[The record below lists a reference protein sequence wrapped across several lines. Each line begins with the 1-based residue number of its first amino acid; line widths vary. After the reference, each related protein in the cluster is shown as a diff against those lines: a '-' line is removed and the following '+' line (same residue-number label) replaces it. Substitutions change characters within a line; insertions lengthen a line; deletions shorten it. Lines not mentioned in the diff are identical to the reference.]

1 MAIFKRISIMI
12 GLLLVT
18 TTMAFADVK
27 THKTAFH
34 VDESDPKVMNMALNN
49 VQNVSNYYAGKG
61 EKVIIELVGYG
72 PGLNM
77 FVKGKSSVE
86 DRISVVS
93 MSIDELK
100 LSACGNTHRKVS
112 EKAGKNV
119 GLIDGVGMA
128 PSGVVRLVELQEQG
142 YAYARLKSVGL
153 IFND

>member
-1 MAIFKRISIMI
+1 MTILKRISMMI

-61 EKVIIELVGYG
+61 EKVIIELVAYG

-86 DRISVVS
+86 DRISVMS
-93 MSIDELK
+93 MSIDDLEF
-100 LSACGNTHRKVS
+100 SACGNTHRKMS
-112 EKAGKNV
+112 EKAGKTV
-119 GLIDGVGMA
+119 ALIDGVGMA

-142 YAYARLKSVGL
+142 YAYVRP
-153 IFND
+153 

>member
-1 MAIFKRISIMI
+1 MI

-61 EKVIIELVGYG
+61 EKVIIELVAYG
-72 PGLNM
+72 PGMNM
-77 FVKGKSSVE
+77 FVKSKSPDE
-86 DRISVVS
+86 ERISVMS
-93 MSIDELK
+93 MSIDDLQF
-100 LSACGNTHRKVS
+100 SACGNTHRKMS
-112 EKAGKNV
+112 EKAGKDV
-119 GLIDGVGMA
+119 ALIDGVGMA

-142 YAYARLKSVGL
+142 YAYVRP
-153 IFND
+153 